1 MLRYIAFMHFCLMNI
16 TTGVEY
22 FVDESAFSTIIALMA
37 LLFFSAYFSATETA
51 FTGLNR
57 SRLKAMAN
65 MGNRKAQATL
75 RLAENYDKLLF
86 TTLIGSNIV
95 NIVAVSLAT
104 AFFTRM
110 FKNGLL
116 ISTIVMTVTV
126 LIFGEITPKSLAKE
140 ASLRFAIFSTP
151 YMRFFSFILAPI
163 NFLFMLW
170 RKLIDS
176 LFNLTDHDGQTE
188 EELLTIV
195 DEAEAGGDIGPLEGE
210 LIRSAIEFNDLDVED
225 ILTPRVNIRA
235 VSEDAGMDEVEEQ
248 FVSCRFSR
256 LPVYR
261 DSIDSIIGVIHEKD
275 FLAERHRGHT
285 DIKPIIKKALFAS
298 PTMKISTLLRS
309 LQREKLHMAVI
320 IDEFGGTEGI
330 VTLEDILEELVGEIW
345 DEHDEVIE
353 QIVRHD
359 ENSFT
364 ASGDANMDDV
374 FETLGIDTMHMDYDA
389 ITLGGWL
396 IEQMDK
402 IPQTGEEL
410 HYRQVRFTVREA
422 DERIV
427 KKVAI
432 SILNREEGEE
442 NNHS

>member
-1 MLRYIAFMHFCLMNI
+1 M
-16 TTGVEY
+16 
-22 FVDESAFSTIIALMA
+22 DESAFSIIMA
-37 LLFFSAYFSATETA
+37 LVALLILSAYFSATETS
-51 FTGLNR
+51 FTSINR
-57 SRLKAMAN
+57 SRLKTMAN
-65 MGNRKAQATL
+65 MGDRKAQATL
-75 RLAENYDKLLF
+75 RLTDNYDKLLF

-95 NIVAVSLAT
+95 NIIAVSLAT
-104 AFFTRM
+104 AFFTSL
-110 FKNGLL
+110 FKNGVL
-116 ISTIVMTVTV
+116 ISTIVMTATV

-140 ASLRFAIFSTP
+140 APLRFAIFSTP
-151 YMRFFSFILAPI
+151 YMRFFSFILAPV
-163 NFLFMLW
+163 NFLFLLW
-170 RKLIDS
+170 RKLMDKM
-176 LFNLTDHDGQTE
+176 FHLTDHDGPAE

-195 DEAEAGGDIGPLEGE
+195 DEAQAGGDIDPLEGD

-225 ILTPRVNIRA
+225 ILTPRVNIWA
-235 VSEDAGMDEVEEQ
+235 VSEDAAMDEVEEQ
-248 FVSCRFSR
+248 FVSSSFSR

-275 FLAERHRGHT
+275 FLAGRHRGHT
-285 DIKPIIKKALFAS
+285 DIKPIIKKALYAS
-298 PTMKISTLLRS
+298 PTMKISTLLRL
-309 LQREKLHMAVI
+309 LQREKLHLAVI

-359 ENSFT
+359 DNNFS

-374 FETLGIDTMHMDYDA
+374 FETLGIDTVNMDYDA

-410 HYRQVRFTVREA
+410 QYRQLRFTVCEA

-427 KKVAI
+427 KKV
-432 SILNREEGEE
+432 SIEVLCNEHGDD
-442 NNHS
+442 NSNG